1 MRFLNFIGI
10 RGILNILFLLMFA
23 VLIFRTCQSE
33 KKYKDLLNQRSS
45 VIIPKTE
52 VSIEAEEISRQVDT
66 AGKEKV
72 VYRLA
77 EPIIKEI
84 ENHSKIDSF
93 AKEASIDKSKIRSL
107 TKINGELNEKN
118 IQLKKLISE
127 DLKDTVY
134 EYRDKWLVNT
144 IYKRDTTW
152 RSDIWIDASV
162 NKVDFTQKKYWL
174 FGKNEYRSTVWFNS
188 PYIKPS
194 GLQYLEIKQNKP
206 VFDFSLEIEGRY
218 LFDSQDVIIGPMGRI
233 SLGRVNVQGGYMY
246 NPRGVFG
253 TGAWAGGSYKVY

>member
-10 RGILNILFLLMFA
+10 RGILNILFLLTFS
-23 VLIFRTCQSE
+23 VLIYRTCQSE
-33 KKYKDLLNQRSS
+33 KKYRELLNQNKSL
-45 VIIPKTE
+45 IIPKTE

-72 VYRLA
+72 VYRIA

-84 ENHSKIDSF
+84 ENHTKIDSF
-93 AKEASIDKSKIRSL
+93 AKEANIDKYKIHSL
-107 TKINGELNEKN
+107 TKINGELTAKN
-118 IQLKKLISE
+118 IELRRIISE
-127 DLKDTVY
+127 ATKDTVY
-134 EYRDKWLVNT
+134 EYKDKWLVNT
-144 IYKRDTTW
+144 IYKKDTTW

-162 NKVDFTQKKYWL
+162 NKVDFSHKKYWI

-194 GLQYLEIKQNKP
+194 GMQFLEVKYKKP
-206 VFDFSLEIEGRY
+206 IFDFSLEVEGRY
-218 LFDSQDVIIGPMGRI
+218 LFDSQDVIVGPMGRI
-233 SLGRVNVQGGYMY
+233 SIGRVNVQGGYMY
-246 NPRGVFG
+246 NPRGRLG